1 MSKKI
6 LIVEDQ
12 WLIAQEMQI
21 GLERFNYEIT
31 AIVSNGDDAIA
42 SVSENTPDIILM
54 DLNLNGSKSGVDT
67 ALEIAKFHTIPV
79 IFITGFSDDESVE
92 NSKIAKPYGYIIK
105 PVKYDELKIAIEIAL
120 YKHEA
125 DMKIISIENEKRMQE
140 RISLRNQRLASLGE
154 LSASIAHEIRQP
166 LQIIKTLSESIVLDY
181 RDKKGLKEKG
191 SIDVVQQ
198 IEKISTNV
206 DKINNIIIQLSDLIR
221 KENRDNKKELDVN
234 LMIHKILSFYT
245 QQFDQNNISI
255 QLEFEEN
262 LPHIQ
267 YSEIQFEQIMN
278 NIIKNSID
286 AFSEAG
292 KDNKK
297 IIIKTTRKHSHVL
310 FEFIDN
316 ATGVLSDIE
325 EKIFNP
331 LFTTKKDSDA
341 DAMGLGLYIVNSII
355 QSNKGFVDY
364 ENNEYGGLT
373 FKILFIGY
381 N

>member
-21 GLERFNYEIT
+21 GLERYNYEIT
-31 AIVSNGDDAIA
+31 AIVSNGDDAIV

-67 ALEIAKFHTIPV
+67 ALEIARFHSIPV

-120 YKHEA
+120 YKHQA
-125 DMKIISIENEKRMQE
+125 DIKIINIENEKRMQE

-166 LQIIKTLSESIVLDY
+166 LQVIKTLSESILFDY
-181 RDKKGLKEKG
+181 QEIKETNGKGFVDIER
-191 SIDVVQQ
+191 
-198 IEKISTNV
+198 IEKISSNV
-206 DKINNIIIQLSDLIR
+206 DKINNMIIQLSDLIK

-234 LMIHKILSFYT
+234 SMIHKILSFYT
-245 QQFDQNNISI
+245 HQFEHNNISI

-286 AFSEAG
+286 AFSEVA

-310 FEFIDN
+310 FEFIDT
-316 ATGVLSDIE
+316 ATGVVSDIE

-331 LFTTKKDSDA
+331 LFTTKKDSDS